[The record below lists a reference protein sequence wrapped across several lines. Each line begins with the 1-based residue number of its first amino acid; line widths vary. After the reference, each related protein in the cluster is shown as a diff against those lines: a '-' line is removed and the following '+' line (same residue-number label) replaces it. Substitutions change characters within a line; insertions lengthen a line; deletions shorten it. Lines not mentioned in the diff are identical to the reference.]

1 MFQVVLIV
9 AVLVIFFL
17 CFRTRGQM
25 KIKKPRD
32 ELELRCDF
40 YHEQVRD
47 FLYRLKDSRSKAR
60 IRRLESEI
68 ERFQKVMDI
77 DELLEK
83 AEKESNHHKAIDYYL
98 EALSYIM
105 KNNFEKERKADIEEK
120 IKSLQQTG
128 GKQVLR

>member
-1 MFQVVLIV
+1 MFQVVLII

-17 CFRTRGQM
+17 YLRAREEI
-25 KIKKPRD
+25 KVKKPRD
-32 ELELRCDF
+32 ELGLRCDF
-40 YHEQVRD
+40 YHEQVRN
-47 FLYRLKDSRSKAR
+47 FLQGLRYSRSKVR
-60 IRRLESEI
+60 ITRLESEI
-68 ERFQKVMDI
+68 ERFQKVMDL

-83 AEKESNHHKAIDYYL
+83 AEKESNPRKAIDYYL
-98 EALSYIM
+98 EALSYMM